1 MRAIVMIFVEE
12 AFMVFFAKLI
22 MTIMLVKMRFR
33 RCFMETTSNAAL
45 VSYQNDALMA
55 LDDDDP
61 VQEPP
66 LLTW

>member
-12 AFMVFFAKLI
+12 AFMIFLAKLI

>member
-1 MRAIVMIFVEE
+1 MRAIVMVFVEE
-12 AFMVFFAKLI
+12 ALMVFLAKFI

-61 VQEPP
+61 VQAPP
-66 LLTW
+66 LQTW

>member
-12 AFMVFFAKLI
+12 AFMVFLAKLI

-45 VSYQNDALMA
+45 VSYQNDALLA

>member
-12 AFMVFFAKLI
+12 AFMIFLAKLI

-33 RCFMETTSNAAL
+33 RCFMETSLYAAL

>member
-1 MRAIVMIFVEE
+1 MRAIVMVFVEE
-12 AFMVFFAKLI
+12 AFMVFLAKFI

-61 VQEPP
+61 VQELP

>member
-1 MRAIVMIFVEE
+1 
-12 AFMVFFAKLI
+12 
-22 MTIMLVKMRFR
+22 
-33 RCFMETTSNAAL
+33 METTSNAAL
-45 VSYQNDALMA
+45 VSYQNDALLA

>member
-12 AFMVFFAKLI
+12 AFMIFLAKLI

-61 VQEPP
+61 VQAPP
-66 LLTW
+66 LQTW

>member
-12 AFMVFFAKLI
+12 AFMVFLAKLI

-33 RCFMETTSNAAL
+33 MCFMETTSNAAL
-45 VSYQNDALMA
+45 VSYQNDALLA
-55 LDDDDP
+55 LDDDGP
-61 VQEPP
+61 VQEWP

>member
-12 AFMVFFAKLI
+12 AFMVFLAKLI

-33 RCFMETTSNAAL
+33 MCFMETTSNAAL
-45 VSYQNDALMA
+45 VSYQNDALLA

>member
-12 AFMVFFAKLI
+12 AFMVFLAKLI

>member
-12 AFMVFFAKLI
+12 AFMIFLAKLI

-33 RCFMETTSNAAL
+33 RCFMEASLYAAL
-45 VSYQNDALMA
+45 VSYQNDALLV
-55 LDDDDP
+55 LDDDGP
-61 VQEPP
+61 VQERP

>member
-1 MRAIVMIFVEE
+1 MRAIMMVFVEE
-12 AFMVFFAKLI
+12 ALMVFLAKFI

>member
-1 MRAIVMIFVEE
+1 MRAIVMVFVEE
-12 AFMVFFAKLI
+12 ALMVFLAKFI
-22 MTIMLVKMRFR
+22 ITIMLVKMRFR

-61 VQEPP
+61 VQELP

>member
-1 MRAIVMIFVEE
+1 MRAIVMVFVEE
-12 AFMVFFAKLI
+12 AFMVFLAKFI

-61 VQEPP
+61 VQAPP
-66 LLTW
+66 LQTW

>member
-1 MRAIVMIFVEE
+1 MRAIVMVFVEE
-12 AFMVFFAKLI
+12 ALMVFLAKFI

-61 VQEPP
+61 VQEPHC
-66 LLTW
+66 

>member
-1 MRAIVMIFVEE
+1 MRAIVMVFVEE
-12 AFMVFFAKLI
+12 ALMVFLAKFI